1 MPLLRLTTIFILINS
16 MSNTFRMIDHLI
28 ILIKGGSN
36 NASMLLLYYIYEVRF
51 QF

>member
-1 MPLLRLTTIFILINS
+1 
-16 MSNTFRMIDHLI
+16 MIDHLI

-51 QF
+51 QFWDIGYGSANNSFAYEY